1 MFLCLLLVNVCMLS
15 FTYLMVLLLHC
26 KDHKAELRKFLLSYR
41 STPHSVTG
49 VSPAE
54 LMLGRKLQTKLPCL
68 EKSNRLDEEVR
79 DRQAVAQEKSKSYL
93 SNQAHMPD
101 VSIGDEVLIRQNKTA
116 SSVQHMILSLNRLL
130 ANKGQRS

>member
-1 MFLCLLLVNVCMLS
+1 
-15 FTYLMVLLLHC
+15 
-26 KDHKAELRKFLLSYR
+26 
-41 STPHSVTG
+41 
-49 VSPAE
+49 
-54 LMLGRKLQTKLPCL
+54 MLGRKLQTKLPCL

-101 VSIGDEVLIRQNKTA
+101 VSVGDEVLIRQNKTGK
-116 SSVQHMILSLNRLL
+116 LSETYNLNRLL